1 MFVSGLEPSGA
12 KIVAFNHEG
21 MASLFGFFS
30 LVVLVSLPLVISL
43 AQVLIS
49 LSLGGHLSSD
59 FNHHLQLRTTNISF
73 LVGSLL
79 SPARHLYWTAV
90 EAS

>member
-49 LSLGGHLSSD
+49 LSLGSHLSSD